1 MDKRSGFSVVE
12 LTIVL
17 IIIGI
22 VIAMV
27 MAGTDFLGKSRIK
40 TELAKVNKYA
50 AAITSYYARNS
61 GLPNVKP
68 YGGQPYIF
76 YDPENLYEFGLTP
89 DDFKSHFQVNRDNT
103 SLLIAS
109 CWLESDGNP
118 PNIEYNYSTSATKNA
133 NVSGTF
139 CLWYNDYYSYYLC
152 HLEKTVDDSK
162 FRAGDALMWGT
173 QASALGADVW
183 EEATGCDNASLRTKS
198 GYYGYKIFQR

>member
-27 MAGTDFLGKSRIK
+27 MAGTDFLEKSRIR

-50 AAITSYYARNS
+50 VAIASYYARNS
-61 GLPNVKP
+61 ELPEQII

-76 YDPENLYEFGLTP
+76 YKPEDLYNFGLTP
-89 DDFKSHFQVNRDNT
+89 NDFKSSFQIDRDNI

-109 CWLESDGNP
+109 CWLKSSGIS
-118 PNIEYNYSTSATKNA
+118 PNIEYSYDTDATKNST
-133 NVSGTF
+133 VSGMF
-139 CLWYNDYYSYYLC
+139 CIWYNNYYSHYLC
-152 HLEKTVDDSK
+152 HLERVIDDAK
-162 FRAGDALMWGT
+162 FRTGDALMWGT
-173 QASALGADVW
+173 DKIALGADIW
-183 EEATGCDNASLRTKS
+183 ETTGCDNATLRTKT